1 MFKITFPTSTRSK
14 NLTMAAEIAIN
25 LGGNVVGGVIEV
37 ELSELELFKA
47 YDRLLPLVAIIGNWK
62 GFKGYYNDV
71 PVNPYR
77 FLLKCHFVFE
87 CAKESYTENA
97 GEFCVKCRQK
107 HLASHVCPFHPSN
120 NPSKAGVLVTKF
132 ICGDRTICLN

>member
-1 MFKITFPTSTRSK
+1 MFKVTFPIDVKSK
-14 NLTMAAEIAIN
+14 NRNKAIETAFEI
-25 LGGNVVGGVIEV
+25 GGTLNDKLVVV
-37 ELSELELFKA
+37 ELNELELFKA

-77 FLLKCHFVFE
+77 FLLKSHFVFE

-97 GEFCVKCRQK
+97 GKCCIVCRQK
-107 HLASHVCPFHPSN
+107 HLAAHVCPFHPVN
-120 NPSKAGVLVTKF
+120 NTDKIGVFMSELKLPGQ
-132 ICGDRTICLN
+132 IIGLN

>member
-14 NLTMAAEIAIN
+14 NLTMAAETAIN
-25 LGGNVVGGVIEV
+25 LGGNVVGDVIEI
-37 ELSELELFKA
+37 ELNELELFKA

-107 HLASHVCPFHPSN
+107 HLASHVCPFHPIN
-120 NPSKAGVLVTKF
+120 NPTNTGLLTNKLGMGK
-132 ICGDRTICLN
+132 DRFCLN